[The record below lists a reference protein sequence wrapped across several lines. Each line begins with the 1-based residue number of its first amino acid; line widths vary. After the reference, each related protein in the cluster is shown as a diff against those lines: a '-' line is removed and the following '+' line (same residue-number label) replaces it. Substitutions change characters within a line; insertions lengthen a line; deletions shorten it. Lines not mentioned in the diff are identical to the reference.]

1 MFKIISILLVF
12 VSTISFSQNEMTE
25 IPFRQLTG
33 NLIDVS
39 GAPFPGQN
47 VMIKGTNI
55 GTQTDFDGN
64 FCLTIPKNTT
74 VFIELPF
81 CFDQILREIKPN
93 DNNIRLQL
101 EKQKRKTRKATR
113 KYNKV
118 KSRLDALLF
127 IIYNS
132 SNYKATGD
140 ICNKT

>member
-25 IPFRQLTG
+25 IPFRQLKG

-39 GAPFPGQN
+39 GAAFPGQN
-47 VMIKGTNI
+47 VMIKGTSI

-64 FCLTIPKNTT
+64 FCLIIPKNTT

-93 DNNIRLQL
+93 DNEIMLQL
-101 EKQKRKTRKATR
+101 EKGKQEKPQG
-113 KYNKV
+113 N
-118 KSRLDALLF
+118 
-127 IIYNS
+127 II
-132 SNYKATGD
+132 K
-140 ICNKT
+140 